1 VELRVY
7 APQKWQIIDLLSL
20 ILFLL
25 GRVANSSIAL
35 AEALVVAG
43 RGGSCHHRFT
53 LSISLYLCLI
63 LWSCIR
69 LLGFGLFN
77 FRQKL
82 MWQARVP
89 IFWNFECGWS
99 MEFELLHPL
108 LGLCM
113 KWV

>member
-1 VELRVY
+1 MKQNPKLVELRVY

-43 RGGSCHHRFT
+43 CGGSCRHRFT

-63 LWSCIR
+63 LWCCIR
-69 LLGFGLFN
+69 LLGFRLVN
-77 FRQKL
+77 FDK
-82 MWQARVP
+82 
-89 IFWNFECGWS
+89 C
-99 MEFELLHPL
+99 
-108 LGLCM
+108 
-113 KWV
+113 